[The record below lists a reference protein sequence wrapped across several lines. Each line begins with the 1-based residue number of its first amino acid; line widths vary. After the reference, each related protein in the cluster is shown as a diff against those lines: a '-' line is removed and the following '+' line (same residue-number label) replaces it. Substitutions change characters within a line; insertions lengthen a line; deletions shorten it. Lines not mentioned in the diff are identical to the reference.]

1 MNNAIATAATT
12 VHPFEARGLGQ
23 APFRFVGMGQQDRCY
38 GEVILNRAEYERTGI
53 SLTTKPG
60 GTCAYCGQGITN
72 LYNIRSADGKT
83 FHVGCDCVAL
93 TGDAKLMTVV
103 KKAALKLAREQR
115 QARAATK
122 AEQLAAILADDAHR
136 ARLAALPHP
145 RGRKGE
151 SLLTWAEWMAK
162 HVGAAGTA
170 RVLKAIRA

>member
-1 MNNAIATAATT
+1 MSSAISCSPTAIETALPDLERNRHRVVSILLTRRERYGITLLMNNAIATAATT

-122 AEQLAAILADDAHR
+122 AEQLAAILADDA
-136 ARLAALPHP
+136 
-145 RGRKGE
+145 
-151 SLLTWAEWMAK
+151 
-162 HVGAAGTA
+162 
-170 RVLKAIRA
+170 